1 VADVLQRIFSESAE
15 RFAASERSDPYESV
29 RARALER
36 KGERRP
42 FLGALRAADGTA
54 IIAEIKRA
62 SPSAGLIARNF
73 DPGEIARGYDA
84 GADAISVLTE
94 PDYFLG
100 ELAFLDAVRAVTRRP
115 LLRKDFLGS
124 RYAVAQSAACGAD
137 CILLIVSTLSDEA
150 LRACMEEAKQYALD
164 VLVEVHDED
173 ELRRALDA
181 GAELVGVNNRDL
193 RTLQTD
199 LAVSELLL
207 PQVPRDVFAV
217 SESGMHGVEDL
228 QRVRVAGA
236 RGFLIGEALVRA
248 EDPRALIALLKRA
261 LTSDTAEIR

>member
-1 VADVLQRIFSESAE
+1 MADVLQRIFSESAE
-15 RFAASERSDPYESV
+15 RFSAAERSESYERV

-36 KGERRP
+36 MGERRP

-62 SPSAGLIARNF
+62 SPSAGLLARNF
-73 DPGEIARGYDA
+73 DPAEIARGYDPS
-84 GADAISVLTE
+84 ADAISVLTE

-100 ELAFLDAVRAVTRRP
+100 ELGFLDVVRSVTRRP

-137 CILLIVSTLSDEA
+137 CVLLIVSALSEDTLREC
-150 LRACMEEAKQYALD
+150 LEEAKQYALD
-164 VLVEVHDED
+164 ALVEVHDED
-173 ELRRALDA
+173 ELRRALEA

-199 LAVSELLL
+199 LAASELLL

-228 QRVRVAGA
+228 QRVRFAGA

-248 EDPRALIALLKRA
+248 EDPKALIASLKAA
-261 LTSDTAEIR
+261 LVSDAAEIR